1 MTIQSLVASL
11 HKALVS
17 RKIEQGKRLLSKHA
31 SILKRMAPLH
41 PSAPRALYVLSGWA
55 GYSEQAVAI
64 ARKLDGAYRP
74 KAPSSFSHEAVCE
87 IMAGKASLALY
98 EGKFEE
104 IQEAWQW
111 MQHHQRHFQA
121 SPELSATMNFVMSR
135 GAKKEA
141 QYDLAL
147 NLIPLVIQQYE
158 QAQLPGMVAVARAT
172 EGWLL
177 VQRGDNAR
185 AAQSWEAAYP
195 VLKNSEDW
203 TVLGNIRL
211 FEARRYGRD
220 AEYAKALLAF
230 EEAAE
235 LYAKCVPHHRSLRRV
250 LLETANMELRL
261 AYREPD
267 AARAR
272 ELSDSAGKHIERAEA
287 LLKPDPGDIRNSLRL
302 LISLTNKYMCGVHR
316 LLYLARGHARR
327 AYDLAKKHRDGLMQ
341 ARACYKQAVI
351 EFRAADDDMLNCEDP
366 VHRRLLACGF
376 ASEGLELASHF
387 NSDRLEARLHTLLGN
402 LFLAFPFRDPDYAQ
416 SNWEAAVERMAR
428 HQDRDYVMQE
438 IEALGRKLN
447 LPSNLVPAK
456 PIFIVTDKAVH
467 QRMASTLAEAERAIV
482 MTAIKLLGKK
492 ATRNSVSDL
501 LKVGHGRIEKY
512 FDEFEKLSASVPAIA
527 PVPVQVAHNNDIFR
541 VKAALAFS
549 QPLDKTL
556 ERVKSAVKMSAFIYN
571 KGNTRAAIKALHMNW
586 TSFNA

>member
-1 MTIQSLVASL
+1 MTIQSLVESL

-17 RKIEQGKRLLSKHA
+17 RKIEHGKQLLSKHA
-31 SILKRMAPLH
+31 SIFNGMSRLH
-41 PSAPRALYVLSGWA
+41 PAAPRALYVLSGWA
-55 GYSEQAVAI
+55 AYSGQAVSI

-74 KAPSSFSHEAVCE
+74 KAPASFSHEAVCE

-141 QYDLAL
+141 QYDMAL
-147 NLIPLVIQQYE
+147 NLIRLAIQQYE
-158 QAQLPGMVAVARAT
+158 QARLPGMVAVAKAT

-177 VQRGDNAR
+177 VQLGDNAG

-211 FEARRYGRD
+211 FEARRCGRD
-220 AEYAKALLAF
+220 AQYAQALLAF
-230 EEAAE
+230 EEAAA
-235 LYAKCVPHHRSLRRV
+235 LYAKCIPHHRSLRRV

-261 AYREPD
+261 AYRESD

-316 LLYLARGHARR
+316 LLYLARSHAKK

-351 EFRAADDDMLNCEDP
+351 ESRAADLPGCEDSA
-366 VHRRLLACGF
+366 HRRLLACGF

-402 LFLAFPFRDPDYAQ
+402 LFLACPFNDPDYAE
-416 SNWEAAVERMAR
+416 SNWEAAVERMER

-447 LPSNLVPAK
+447 MPSNLPPAK

-467 QRMASTLAEAERAIV
+467 QRMADTLAEAERAIV
-482 MTAIKLLGKK
+482 MTAIKLLGKD
-492 ATRNSVSDL
+492 ANPNSVSDL

-512 FDEFEKLSASVPAIA
+512 IEEFKKLSASVPA
-527 PVPVQVAHNNDIFR
+527 PVPVQVPGNNDIFR
-541 VKAALAFS
+541 VKAALAFG

-556 ERVKSAVKMSAFIYN
+556 ERVKSAVKLSALIYN

-586 TSFNA
+586 NSFNG